1 MKVKRSATRK
11 TGTIKNKQRAEKETE
26 TAEIV
31 VERPITNPAS
41 KAKLDLY
48 LGKRAELEAISQVK
62 QKSNELRKSWK
73 ELNESVK
80 ILTDSTK
87 NVSDILA
94 NWEGAFSIMGVS
106 NVGEMKTTHKWVRFV
121 RPSDKESTESIG
133 EKRR

>member
-11 TGTIKNKQRAEKETE
+11 TGTIKNKQRVEKETV
-26 TAEIV
+26 TSEII

-48 LGKRAELEAISQVK
+48 SEKRAELEALSQIK
-62 QKSNELRKSWK
+62 QKSHELRKSWK
-73 ELNESVK
+73 ELNESFK

-87 NVSDILA
+87 NVSDTLA
-94 NWEGAFSIMGVS
+94 NWEGAFSIMAAS
-106 NVGEMKTTHKWVRFV
+106 NLGEMKTTHKWVRFA
-121 RPSDKESTESIG
+121 RPSESTESIG